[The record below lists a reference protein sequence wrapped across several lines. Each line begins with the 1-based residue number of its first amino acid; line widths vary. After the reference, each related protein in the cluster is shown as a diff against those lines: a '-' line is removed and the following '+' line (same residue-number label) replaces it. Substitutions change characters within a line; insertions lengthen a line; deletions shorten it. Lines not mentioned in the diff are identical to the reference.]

1 MAHII
6 PDDDFGPPSADA
18 HEEEPCSHRWERLN
32 DHQVFCV
39 FCREVQTIPDLT
51 PAYVVQ
57 PHHHCW
63 CGQHH
68 IYHPYSPSPNVPWP
82 GTTITYG
89 PDTQFTLT
97 DRKFPNG

>member
-6 PDDDFGPPSADA
+6 PPPDA
-18 HEEEPCSHRWERLN
+18 EEPCNHRWERLN

-39 FCREVQTIPDLT
+39 FCREVQTIPDQSQ
-51 PAYVVQ
+51 PNPI

-68 IYHPYSPSPNVPWP
+68 IYHPWPPFIGDTYVPRPN
-82 GTTITYG
+82 TITYG

-97 DRKFPNG
+97 DRKFSNG